1 MGTKAA
7 PPYANFFMGCQEETI
22 RETFIWAIPFWKRFI
37 DDIFLIF
44 LGTSNQLQSLQDFM
58 NHPHPYNQVHLS
70 TLHPTNILPRNE
82 DSDWRKLQTFH
93 NTVQK
98 THWLRGTSTL
108 SLQPLT
114 QIQRKHRF
122 FTSSQIQLP
131 HCRWSLTTKRT
142 QFSCNISPC
151 QRISIR

>member
-7 PPYANFFMGCQEETI
+7 PPYANFFMGRQEETI
-22 RETFIWAIPFWKRFI
+22 RETFIWAIPFWERFI

-44 LGTSNQLQSLQDFM
+44 LGTTNQLQSLQDFM
-58 NHPHPYNQVHLS
+58 NHPHPHNQVHLS

-98 THWLRGTSTL
+98 TH
-108 SLQPLT
+108 
-114 QIQRKHRF
+114 
-122 FTSSQIQLP
+122 
-131 HCRWSLTTKRT
+131 
-142 QFSCNISPC
+142 
-151 QRISIR
+151 